1 MGIPPPQLEAG
12 SNKIIW
18 AGSSNGSFSIKSAY
32 WRIREG
38 SWNPKNDSGLA
49 TIGGILR
56 YKHGRW
62 ILGYTQ
68 FVGICS
74 ILDAELLGI
83 LEGLAIAIDRGFD
96 RVFILSDSQKA
107 VQVVQE
113 SATRQVTDDHL
124 VSRPTKHDEKDIV
137 DVLLRMEKDQTQNDS
152 IQLTKDHIKAI
163 LMDIFVSGIDT
174 GAITMIWAM
183 TELVRKPT
191 AMKKAQNEI
200 RSCIRK
206 KGKLTENDAS
216 KLKYLKMTIKE
227 TLRLHPPV
235 VLLVPRE
242 TMSQIKIGNY
252 DICSKTRIA
261 VNVWAIGRDPDIW
274 NNPEDFIP
282 ERFIDNPIDLKGQH
296 FELLPFGAGRR
307 IFPGMNMGMAVLE
320 LALANLLYCFDWK
333 LPSGM
338 TKMDIDMEEEVS
350 ITVGK
355 KFPLMLMPINYNMWE
370 DDEIKHC

>member
-1 MGIPPPQLEAG
+1 
-12 SNKIIW
+12 
-18 AGSSNGSFSIKSAY
+18 
-32 WRIREG
+32 
-38 SWNPKNDSGLA
+38 
-49 TIGGILR
+49 
-56 YKHGRW
+56 
-62 ILGYTQ
+62 
-68 FVGICS
+68 
-74 ILDAELLGI
+74 
-83 LEGLAIAIDRGFD
+83 
-96 RVFILSDSQKA
+96 
-107 VQVVQE
+107 
-113 SATRQVTDDHL
+113 
-124 VSRPTKHDEKDIV
+124 
-137 DVLLRMEKDQTQNDS
+137 MEKDQTQNDS
-152 IQLTKDHIKAI
+152 IQLTKEHIKAI

-200 RSCIRK
+200 SCIMK

-216 KLKYLKMTIKE
+216 KLKYLKMIIKE

-252 DICSKTRIA
+252 DICPKTRIA

-338 TKMDIDMEEEVS
+338 TEMDIDLEEEVS

-370 DDEIKHC
+370 DDEIKH

>member
-1 MGIPPPQLEAG
+1 MRSLYL
-12 SNKIIW
+12 KIMSFIIMKKILK
-18 AGSSNGSFSIKSAY
+18 SSFH
-32 WRIREG
+32 E
-38 SWNPKNDSGLA
+38 
-49 TIGGILR
+49 
-56 YKHGRW
+56 
-62 ILGYTQ
+62 
-68 FVGICS
+68 
-74 ILDAELLGI
+74 LDA
-83 LEGLAIAIDRGFD
+83 
-96 RVFILSDSQKA
+96 VFQ
-107 VQVVQE
+107 
-113 SATRQVTDDHL
+113 QVTDDHL
-124 VSRPTKHDEKDIV
+124 VSRPTKHDEEDII

-163 LMDIFVSGIDT
+163 LMGIFVSGIDT

-183 TELVRKPT
+183 IELVRKPT
-191 AMKKAQNEI
+191 AMKKAQNDI
-200 RSCIRK
+200 RNCIRK

-216 KLKYLKMTIKE
+216 KLKYLKMIIKE

-242 TMSQIKIGNY
+242 TI
-252 DICSKTRIA
+252 IA
-261 VNVWAIGRDPDIW
+261 VNVWAIERDPDIW

-320 LALANLLYCFDWK
+320 LALANLLYFFDWK

-338 TKMDIDMEEEVS
+338 TEMDIDMEEEVS

>member
-1 MGIPPPQLEAG
+1 
-12 SNKIIW
+12 
-18 AGSSNGSFSIKSAY
+18 
-32 WRIREG
+32 
-38 SWNPKNDSGLA
+38 
-49 TIGGILR
+49 
-56 YKHGRW
+56 
-62 ILGYTQ
+62 
-68 FVGICS
+68 
-74 ILDAELLGI
+74 
-83 LEGLAIAIDRGFD
+83 
-96 RVFILSDSQKA
+96 
-107 VQVVQE
+107 
-113 SATRQVTDDHL
+113 
-124 VSRPTKHDEKDIV
+124 
-137 DVLLRMEKDQTQNDS
+137 MEKDQTQNDS
-152 IQLTKDHIKAI
+152 IQLTKEHIKAI

-174 GAITMIWAM
+174 GAITIIWAM

-200 RSCIRK
+200 SCIRK

-216 KLKYLKMTIKE
+216 KLKYLKMIIKE

-252 DICSKTRIA
+252 DICPKTRIA

-282 ERFIDNPIDLKGQH
+282 ER
-296 FELLPFGAGRR
+296 
-307 IFPGMNMGMAVLE
+307 IFPGINMGMAVLE

-338 TKMDIDMEEEVS
+338 TEMDIDMEEEVS

-355 KFPLMLMPINYNMWE
+355 KFPLIYAYAHQL
-370 DDEIKHC
+370 